1 MISQMISGTQI
12 REHGARQQARALA
25 LLPAL
30 AILAVSMATQAAPK
44 TPASLSD
51 RRAGA
56 LEALSA
62 CRAVSEPAARL
73 ACYDSA
79 AGRLDEA
86 EKTGEIVVVD
96 RKQAGEVRRQA
107 FGFALPSLAL
117 FDKAEGTEKIDR
129 VESVLK
135 AARQGADGKWILQL
149 ENGAVWRQ
157 TDADG
162 PARRPRPGMTVTVRS
177 ASMGSFLVSVDG
189 QAGFRGRRD
198 E

>member
-1 MISQMISGTQI
+1 MTPGTKI
-12 REHGARQQARALA
+12 RDRGARRQAPALAAALALWPALA
-25 LLPAL
+25 LLAG
-30 AILAVSMATQAAPK
+30 SMAAHAAPQP
-44 TPASLSD
+44 PAGLAD

-56 LEALSA
+56 LDALSA
-62 CRAVSEPAARL
+62 CRSITESAARL
-73 ACYDSA
+73 ACYDAA

-117 FDKAEGTEKIDR
+117 FDKAEGAEKIDR

-162 PARRPRPGMTVTVRS
+162 PARTPRLGMTVTVRA
-177 ASMGSFLVSVDG
+177 ASMGSYLVSVDG
-189 QAGFRGRRD
+189 QAGFRAKR
-198 E
+198 EE

>member
-1 MISQMISGTQI
+1 MTAGTQI
-12 REHGARQQARALA
+12 RDRGAHRQALALA

-44 TPASLSD
+44 PPANPSD

-62 CRAVSEPAARL
+62 CRAITEPAARL
-73 ACYDSA
+73 ACYDAA

-117 FDKAEGTEKIDR
+117 FDKAQGTEKLDR

-135 AARQGADGKWILQL
+135 AARKGADGKWILQL

-157 TDADG
+157 TDPEG
-162 PARRPRPGMTVTVRS
+162 PARTPRLGMTVSVRS
-177 ASMGSFLVSVDG
+177 AAMGSYLVSVDG
-189 QAGFRGRRD
+189 QAGFRAKRD

>member
-1 MISQMISGTQI
+1 MISGTKI
-12 REHGARQQARALA
+12 REHGARRQARALA

-30 AILAVSMATQAAPK
+30 AILVMSMATQAAPNP
-44 TPASLSD
+44 PASLSD
-51 RRAGA
+51 RRADT

-62 CRAVSEPAARL
+62 CRAVSDPAARL

-107 FGFALPSLAL
+107 FGFAIPSLAL
-117 FDKAEGTEKIDR
+117 FEKAEGAEKLDR
-129 VESVLK
+129 VESTLK

-157 TDADG
+157 TDTENLI
-162 PARRPRPGMTVTVRS
+162 REPRPGSRVAIKS
-177 ASMGSFLVSVDG
+177 AALGSYLMSVDG
-189 QAGFRGRRD
+189 QRSFRARR
-198 E
+198 EE

>member
-1 MISQMISGTQI
+1 MTSRSKMQ
-12 REHGARQQARALA
+12 ALA
-25 LLPAL
+25 RFPAL
-30 AILAVSMATQAAPK
+30 AFLAAAMAAQAAPQP
-44 TPASLSD
+44 PASLKD

-62 CRAVSEPAARL
+62 CRAVTDPAVRL

-117 FDKAEGTEKIDR
+117 FDKAEGTEKLDR
-129 VESVLK
+129 VESVLT
-135 AARQGADGKWILQL
+135 AARRGADGKWILQL

-157 TDADG
+157 TDPEG
-162 PARRPRPGMTVTVRS
+162 PARTPRLGMTVTVRS
-177 ASMGSFLVSVDG
+177 ASMGSYLVSVDG
-189 QAGFRGRRD
+189 QAGFRAKR
-198 E
+198 EE